1 MTDSTELA
9 MPTTMALATMF
20 KAENG
25 LDPLLNKIKAD
36 ALAMVKDLDPANKKD
51 RDLMKSAA
59 NKVSMSK
66 AEIDRRGKELTE
78 AQRKEVAAVNAGRK
92 VAEAFLAD
100 LRDLVK
106 KPADEWDA
114 KEAARITAHK
124 EGLAKFDEGRVDAMS
139 EPTLIQQM
147 IDKAK
152 AFHAGRVW
160 EEYAPQAYAL
170 LRNCLTKWQ
179 ADLDAANLRIAQAAE
194 LEALRA
200 EKAARD
206 EADQLAR
213 DKAAEAENARIIA
226 EQAEANRIAT
236 EKAEAAHAAQIEAD
250 KLAAAERARVDAE
263 AKAKADAEQAAK
275 DAADREAALAQRHA
289 DELAEVKAATERAA
303 QAERERIAAAAR
315 EEAYA
320 RAKREADADHRA
332 QVKADIVAAL
342 SAMAGKATP
351 DAIADAL
358 MAGVIPHTKV
368 ML

>member
-9 MPTTMALATMF
+9 LPTTMALATMF

-36 ALAMVKDLDPANKKD
+36 ALAMVKDLDPAVKKD

-78 AQRKEVAAVNAGRK
+78 AQRREVAAVNAGRK
-92 VAEAFLAD
+92 VAETFLAD

-106 KPADEWDA
+106 KPADEWEA
-114 KEAARITAHK
+114 KEAARIDGHK

-139 EPTLIQQM
+139 EPDLIQSM
-147 IDKAK
+147 IDRAK
-152 AFHAGRVW
+152 AFHSSRVW
-160 EEYAPQAYAL
+160 EEYASQADAL

-200 EKAARD
+200 EKVARD
-206 EADQLAR
+206 EADRIAR
-213 DKAAEAENARIIA
+213 EAAEAEASRVAQAAQDAENARIAA
-226 EQAEANRIAT
+226 EQ
-236 EKAEAAHAAQIEAD
+236 EAAHRAQIEAD
-250 KLAAAERARVDAE
+250 KLAAAEQARVDAE

-303 QAERERIAAAAR
+303 QAERDRIAAEKKAADD
-315 EEAYA
+315 A
-320 RAKREADADHRA
+320 RAKREADTAHRA
-332 QVKADIVAAL
+332 KIAAE
-342 SAMAGKATP
+342 
-351 DAIADAL
+351 IADAL
-358 MAGVIPHTKV
+358 RAMAGRATPEAIAEALMAGNIPHVTV
-368 ML
+368 NL

>member
-9 MPTTMALATMF
+9 LPTTMALATMF

-36 ALAMVKDLDPANKKD
+36 ALAMVKDLDPAVKKD

-78 AQRKEVAAVNAGRK
+78 AQRKEVAAVNAGRNT
-92 VAEAFLAD
+92 AADFLAR
-100 LRDLVK
+100 LRDQVR
-106 KPADEWDA
+106 KPADDW
-114 KEAARITAHK
+114 EAAETERVDSHK
-124 EGLAKFDEGRVDAMS
+124 AGLAKFDEGRVDAMS

-147 IDKAK
+147 IDKAQ
-152 AFHAGRVW
+152 AFHNSRAW
-160 EEYAPQAYAL
+160 DEYAPQAAAL
-170 LRNCLTKWQ
+170 LRNCLAKWQ
-179 ADLDAANLRIAQAAE
+179 GDLDAANLRIAQAAE

-206 EADQLAR
+206 EADRIAR
-213 DKAAEAENARIIA
+213 EAADAEAARVAQAAQDAENARIAA
-226 EQAEANRIAT
+226 EQ
-236 EKAEAAHAAQIEAD
+236 EAARQAKIEAD
-250 KLAAAERARVDAE
+250 KLAAAEQARVDAE
-263 AKAKADAEQAAK
+263 AKAQADAKATEERHAKEMADAETR
-275 DAADREAALAQRHA
+275 REQ
-289 DELAEVKAATERAA
+289 AA
-303 QAERERIAAAAR
+303 QAERERIATAAR

-358 MAGVIPHTKV
+358 MAGAIPHTKV
-368 ML
+368 TL

>member
-9 MPTTMALATMF
+9 LPTTMALATMF

-36 ALAMVKDLDPANKKD
+36 ALAMVKDLDPAVKKD

-92 VAEAFLAD
+92 VAETFLAD
-100 LRDLVK
+100 LRDQVK
-106 KPADEWDA
+106 KPADEWEA

-139 EPTLIQQM
+139 EPDLIQSM
-147 IDKAK
+147 IDRAK

-160 EEYAPQAYAL
+160 DEYAQQADAL

-200 EKAARD
+200 DKAARD
-206 EADQLAR
+206 EADRIAR
-213 DKAAEAENARIIA
+213 EAAEVEAARVRQAEIDAENARIAA
-226 EQAEANRIAT
+226 EQ
-236 EKAEAAHAAQIEAD
+236 EAARQAKIEAD
-250 KLAAAERARVDAE
+250 KLAAADLAAQLAREQAAADAKAAEERHAKEMADAE
-263 AKAKADAEQAAK
+263 AR
-275 DAADREAALAQRHA
+275 RE
-289 DELAEVKAATERAA
+289 KAA
-303 QAERERIAAAAR
+303 QAERDRIAAEKKAADD
-315 EEAYA
+315 A
-320 RAKREADADHRA
+320 RAKREADTAHRA
-332 QVKADIVAAL
+332 KIAAE
-342 SAMAGKATP
+342 
-351 DAIADAL
+351 IADAL
-358 MAGVIPHTKV
+358 RAMAGRATPEAIAEALMAGNIPHVQV

>member
-9 MPTTMALATMF
+9 LPTTMALATMF

-36 ALAMVKDLDPANKKD
+36 ALAMVKDLDPAVKKD

-92 VAEAFLAD
+92 VADAFLAD
-100 LRDLVK
+100 LRDQVK
-106 KPADEWDA
+106 KPADEWEA

-160 EEYAPQAYAL
+160 DEYAPQADAL

-200 EKAARD
+200 EKSARD
-206 EADQLAR
+206 EADRIAR
-213 DKAAEAENARIIA
+213 EAAEVEAARVAQAAQDAENARIA
-226 EQAEANRIAT
+226 
-236 EKAEAAHAAQIEAD
+236 AAQEAERQAKIEAD
-250 KLAAAERARVDAE
+250 KLAAAEQARVDAE
-263 AKAKADAEQAAK
+263 AKAKADAQAA
-275 DAADREAALAQRHA
+275 EERHA
-289 DELAEVKAATERAA
+289 KEMADAETRREQAA

-368 ML
+368 TL

>member
-1 MTDSTELA
+1 MTESTELA
-9 MPTTMALATMF
+9 LPTTMALATMF

-36 ALAMVKDLDPANKKD
+36 ALAMVKDLDPAVKKD

-78 AQRKEVAAVNAGRK
+78 AQRKEVAAVNDGRK
-92 VAEAFLAD
+92 VAETFLAD
-100 LRDLVK
+100 LRDQVK
-106 KPADEWDA
+106 KPADDWEA

-160 EEYAPQAYAL
+160 EEYAPQADAL

-206 EADQLAR
+206 EADRIAR
-213 DKAAEAENARIIA
+213 EAADAEAARVAQAAQDAENARIAA
-226 EQAEANRIAT
+226 EQ
-236 EKAEAAHAAQIEAD
+236 EAARQAKIEAD
-250 KLAAAERARVDAE
+250 KLAAAEQARVDAE
-263 AKAKADAEQAAK
+263 AKAQADAKAADERHAKEMADAETR
-275 DAADREAALAQRHA
+275 REQ
-289 DELAEVKAATERAA
+289 AA
-303 QAERERIAAAAR
+303 QAERDRIATAAR

-332 QVKADIVAAL
+332 KIATDIVEAL
-342 SAMAGKATP
+342 KSMMPQSALIELADGKNLHVIAEAMIAGQ
-351 DAIADAL
+351 
-358 MAGVIPHTKV
+358 IPHITV
-368 ML
+368 NL

>member
-1 MTDSTELA
+1 MTESTELA
-9 MPTTMALATMF
+9 LPTTMALATMF

-66 AEIDRRGKELTE
+66 AEIDRRGKGLTE

-92 VAEAFLAD
+92 VAETFLAD

-106 KPADEWDA
+106 KPADDW
-114 KEAARITAHK
+114 EANEATRITAHK
-124 EGLAKFDEGRVDAMS
+124 DGLAKFDEGRVDAMS
-139 EPTLIQQM
+139 EPDLIQSM

-160 EEYAPQAYAL
+160 DEYAPQADAL

-200 EKAARD
+200 EKSARD
-206 EADQLAR
+206 EADRIAR
-213 DKAAEAENARIIA
+213 EAAEVEAARVAQAAQDAENARIA
-226 EQAEANRIAT
+226 
-236 EKAEAAHAAQIEAD
+236 AAQEAERQAKIEAD
-250 KLAAAERARVDAE
+250 KLAAAEQARVDAE
-263 AKAKADAEQAAK
+263 AKAKADAQAA
-275 DAADREAALAQRHA
+275 EERHA
-289 DELAEVKAATERAA
+289 KEMADAETRREQAA

-332 QVKADIVAAL
+332 QVKADIVTAL

-358 MAGVIPHTKV
+358 MAGAIPHTKV
-368 ML
+368 TL

>member
-1 MTDSTELA
+1 MTQSTELTLPE
-9 MPTTMALATMF
+9 PTTLATMF

-25 LDPLLNKIKAD
+25 LDPLLNKIKSD
-36 ALAMVKDLDPANKKD
+36 ALAMVKDLDPAVKKD
-51 RDLMKSAA
+51 RDLMRSAA
-59 NKVSMSK
+59 FKVSQSK

-78 AQRKEVAAVNAGRK
+78 AQRKEVAAVNAGRN
-92 VAEAFLAD
+92 VAETFLNT
-100 LRDLVK
+100 LRDQVK
-106 KPADEWDA
+106 KPADDWEA

-152 AFHAGRVW
+152 TFHAGRVW
-160 EEYAPQAYAL
+160 EEYAPQADAL
-170 LRNCLTKWQ
+170 LRNCLNKWQ

-236 EKAEAAHAAQIEAD
+236 EKAEAARQAQIEAD
-250 KLAAAERARVDAE
+250 KLAAAEKAAADAKIAAEAEAARVAQE
-263 AKAKADAEQAAK
+263 T
-275 DAADREAALAQRHA
+275 ADRESAWMAADVAQKARHAFELAQ
-289 DELAEVKAATERAA
+289 AA
-303 QAERERIAAAAR
+303 QAERDRIENERAAVADAT
-315 EEAYA
+315 
-320 RAKREADADHRA
+320 AKRAADQAHRA
-332 QVKADIVAAL
+332 RVLAE
-342 SAMAGKATP
+342 
-351 DAIADAL
+351 IADAL
-358 MAGVIPHTKV
+358 RTMDRKATPELIAEALMEGRIPHVEVK
-368 ML
+368 L

>member
-9 MPTTMALATMF
+9 LPTTMALATMF

-36 ALAMVKDLDPANKKD
+36 ALAMVKDLDPAVKKD

-66 AEIDRRGKELTE
+66 AEIDRRGEELTE

-106 KPADEWDA
+106 KPADEWEA
-114 KEAARITAHK
+114 KEATRIDGHK

-160 EEYAPQAYAL
+160 EEYAPQADAL

-206 EADQLAR
+206 EADRIAR
-213 DKAAEAENARIIA
+213 EAADAEAARVAQAAQDAENARIAA
-226 EQAEANRIAT
+226 EQ
-236 EKAEAAHAAQIEAD
+236 EAARQAKIEAD
-250 KLAAAERARVDAE
+250 KLAAAEQARVDAE
-263 AKAKADAEQAAK
+263 AKAQADAKAAEERHAKEMADAETRLEQAA
-275 DAADREAALAQRHA
+275 Q
-289 DELAEVKAATERAA
+289 DERD
-303 QAERERIAAAAR
+303 RIATAAR
-315 EEAYA
+315 EEDGHG
-320 RAKREADADHRA
+320 R
-332 QVKADIVAAL
+332 Q
-342 SAMAGKATP
+342 
-351 DAIADAL
+351 
-358 MAGVIPHTKV
+358 
-368 ML
+368 

>member
-9 MPTTMALATMF
+9 LPTTMALATMF

-36 ALAMVKDLDPANKKD
+36 ALAMVKDLDPAVKKD

-92 VAEAFLAD
+92 VAETFLAD
-100 LRDLVK
+100 LRDQVK
-106 KPADEWDA
+106 KPADDWEA

-160 EEYAPQAYAL
+160 EEYAPQADAL

-206 EADQLAR
+206 EADRIAR
-213 DKAAEAENARIIA
+213 EAADAEAARVAQAAQDAENARIAA
-226 EQAEANRIAT
+226 EQ
-236 EKAEAAHAAQIEAD
+236 EAARQAKIEAD
-250 KLAAAERARVDAE
+250 KLAAAEQARVDAE

-275 DAADREAALAQRHA
+275 DTADREAALAQRHA

-303 QAERERIAAAAR
+303 QAERDRIAAAAR

-358 MAGVIPHTKV
+358 MSGAIPHTKV
-368 ML
+368 TL

>member
-1 MTDSTELA
+1 MTESTELA
-9 MPTTMALATMF
+9 LPTTMALATMF

-36 ALAMVKDLDPANKKD
+36 ALAMVKDLDPAVKKD

-59 NKVSMSK
+59 SKVSMSK

-100 LRDLVK
+100 LRDQVK
-106 KPADEWDA
+106 KPADEWEA

-160 EEYAPQAYAL
+160 EEYAPQADAL

-250 KLAAAERARVDAE
+250 KLAAAELAAQLAREDAE
-263 AKAKADAEQAAK
+263 AKAKATEERHAKEMADAETR
-275 DAADREAALAQRHA
+275 REQ
-289 DELAEVKAATERAA
+289 AA
-303 QAERERIAAAAR
+303 QAERDRIATAAR

-320 RAKREADADHRA
+320 CAKREADADHRA
-332 QVKADIVAAL
+332 QVKADIVTAL

-358 MAGVIPHTKV
+358 MAGAIPHTKV
-368 ML
+368 TL

>member
-1 MTDSTELA
+1 MTESTELA
-9 MPTTMALATMF
+9 LPEPTTLATMF

-36 ALAMVKDLDPANKKD
+36 ALAMVKDLDPAVKKD

-100 LRDLVK
+100 LRDQVK
-106 KPADEWDA
+106 KPADEWEA
-114 KEAARITAHK
+114 KEAARITANK

-160 EEYAPQAYAL
+160 EEYAPQADAL

-250 KLAAAERARVDAE
+250 KLAAAELAAQLAREDAE
-263 AKAKADAEQAAK
+263 AKAKATEERHAKEMADAETR
-275 DAADREAALAQRHA
+275 REQ
-289 DELAEVKAATERAA
+289 AA
-303 QAERERIAAAAR
+303 QAERDRIAAAAR

-358 MAGVIPHTKV
+358 MAGEIPHTKV
-368 ML
+368 TL

>member
-9 MPTTMALATMF
+9 LPTTMALATMF

-36 ALAMVKDLDPANKKD
+36 ALAMVKDLDPAVKKD
-51 RDLMKSAA
+51 RDLMRSAA
-59 NKVSMSK
+59 FKVSQSK

-78 AQRKEVAAVNAGRK
+78 AQRKEVAAVNAGRN
-92 VAEAFLAD
+92 VAETFLNT
-100 LRDLVK
+100 LRDQVK
-106 KPADEWDA
+106 KPADDWEA

-152 AFHAGRVW
+152 AFHDGRVW
-160 EEYAPQAYAL
+160 EEYAPQADAL

-206 EADQLAR
+206 EADRIAR
-213 DKAAEAENARIIA
+213 EAADAEAARVAQAAQDAENARIAA
-226 EQAEANRIAT
+226 EQ
-236 EKAEAAHAAQIEAD
+236 EAARQAKIEAD
-250 KLAAAERARVDAE
+250 KLAAAEQARVDAE
-263 AKAKADAEQAAK
+263 AKAKADAQAT
-275 DAADREAALAQRHA
+275 EERHA
-289 DELAEVKAATERAA
+289 KEMADAETRREQAA
-303 QAERERIAAAAR
+303 QAERERIATAAR

-332 QVKADIVAAL
+332 QVKADIVAEL

-358 MAGVIPHTKV
+358 MAGAIPHTKV
-368 ML
+368 TL